1 MQSATSAKTSL
12 HTYLTARQRRSV
24 IAVLALTA
32 GCCNALVSP
41 IAPAAG
47 KALRSEE
54 VAAEPEVPKYPTV
67 NVRKPR
73 LMQHAIG
80 SVQSR

>member
-32 GCCNALVSP
+32 GCNAFVSP

>member
-32 GCCNALVSP
+32 GCNALVSP

>member
-1 MQSATSAKTSL
+1 MQSAASAT
-12 HTYLTARQRRSV
+12 HRCVPYLTARQRRSV

-32 GCCNALVSP
+32 GCDAFVSP
-41 IAPAAG
+41 VTKAAT
-47 KALRSEE
+47 ALRSEE